1 MLLRVFY
8 ALVPI
13 ICIVILQNFY
23 IQSAIFAKQ
32 SATTRGAE
40 LSAGEEEDEEGKKIL
55 GEEALWISRMVC
67 SAATA
72 VVHFRTV
79 QEPDLLRKFIYFLMP
94 LSFFF
99 NIMSVIQGQQDQ
111 VLMFTMTVRMITPL
125 PAASFTT
132 GNLYAGEYS
141 SSDSLDSRCS

>member
-1 MLLRVFY
+1 MHCCFHRRYCHKTYIGCATCQYTLNLQDGIKWHPVALVLLRVFY

-32 SATTRGAE
+32 SATTRGTE
-40 LSAGEEEDEEGKKIL
+40 LRAGEEEDEEGKKIH

-72 VVHFRTV
+72 VVHFRT
-79 QEPDLLRKFIYFLMP
+79 I
-94 LSFFF
+94 
-99 NIMSVIQGQQDQ
+99 
-111 VLMFTMTVRMITPL
+111 
-125 PAASFTT
+125 
-132 GNLYAGEYS
+132 
-141 SSDSLDSRCS
+141 